1 MRMIERVDAEKQE
14 GLQDPTA
21 IYCFCP
27 IQILV
32 IY

>member
-1 MRMIERVDAEKQE
+1 MRTTERVDAAKQE
-14 GLQDPTA
+14 GLEDPTA